1 MTLEVPKSNLKSI
14 NLVLNRD
21 FQYMETTPKYKKYTS
36 EEVYDRALKFAK
48 KLLKLNWDAWE
59 YVAVGDELTRMVDK
73 RKPEFYISWEA
84 PITKKSYCLR
94 IHLLSKS
101 SIRVVLYKT
110 KEFFEEDLDNP
121 EELLFQ
127 TSSNYLY
134 SDDKILEVET
144 SLVIDNNEDFDQ
156 VFKNTWYICWIKEVK
171 FALKEATE
179 TLKNDLPVYFS
190 KNMEDFVRNNIDL
203 KDKYKTDLLSKSDI
217 DDIFFMLY
225 LFSKRNKEV
234 SEHMTRDDMLRELYN
249 NMEKLVAEGIGLK
262 EYEAW
267 KVTMQKFSDTEVRRM
282 LGESRKLLNNN

>member
-36 EEVYDRALKFAK
+36 EEIYDKALKFSK

-59 YVAVGDELTRMVDK
+59 YVAVGDELTRTVDK
-73 RKPEFYISWEA
+73 RKPEFYINWEA

-94 IHLLSKS
+94 IYLLSKS

-171 FALKEATE
+171 FALEEATE

-190 KNMEDFVRNNIDL
+190 KSMEDFVRNNIDL

-217 DDIFFMLY
+217 DDIL
-225 LFSKRNKEV
+225 
-234 SEHMTRDDMLRELYN
+234 
-249 NMEKLVAEGIGLK
+249 AE
-262 EYEAW
+262 
-267 KVTMQKFSDTEVRRM
+267 
-282 LGESRKLLNNN
+282 N

>member
-36 EEVYDRALKFAK
+36 EEVYDKALKFSK

-73 RKPEFYISWEA
+73 RKPEFYIGWEA

-171 FALKEATE
+171 FALEEATE

-217 DDIFFMLY
+217 DDILA
-225 LFSKRNKEV
+225 KN
-234 SEHMTRDDMLRELYN
+234 
-249 NMEKLVAEGIGLK
+249 
-262 EYEAW
+262 
-267 KVTMQKFSDTEVRRM
+267 
-282 LGESRKLLNNN
+282 

>member
-36 EEVYDRALKFAK
+36 EEVYDKALKFSK

-156 VFKNTWYICWIKEVK
+156 VFKNTWYICWIKEIK
-171 FALKEATE
+171 FAFEEATE

-217 DDIFFMLY
+217 DDIL
-225 LFSKRNKEV
+225 
-234 SEHMTRDDMLRELYN
+234 
-249 NMEKLVAEGIGLK
+249 AE
-262 EYEAW
+262 
-267 KVTMQKFSDTEVRRM
+267 
-282 LGESRKLLNNN
+282 N

>member
-1 MTLEVPKSNLKSI
+1 MN
-14 NLVLNRD
+14 
-21 FQYMETTPKYKKYTS
+21 
-36 EEVYDRALKFAK
+36 
-48 KLLKLNWDAWE
+48 
-59 YVAVGDELTRMVDK
+59 RMVDK

-110 KEFFEEDLDNP
+110 KEIFEEDLDNP

-171 FALKEATE
+171 FALEEATE

-217 DDIFFMLY
+217 DDILA
-225 LFSKRNKEV
+225 KN
-234 SEHMTRDDMLRELYN
+234 
-249 NMEKLVAEGIGLK
+249 
-262 EYEAW
+262 
-267 KVTMQKFSDTEVRRM
+267 
-282 LGESRKLLNNN
+282 

>member
-36 EEVYDRALKFAK
+36 EEVYDKALKFSK

-59 YVAVGDELTRMVDK
+59 YVAVGDELTGMVDK

-121 EELLFQ
+121 EEL
-127 TSSNYLY
+127 SNYLY

-144 SLVIDNNEDFDQ
+144 SLTIDNNEDFDQ
-156 VFKNTWYICWIKEVK
+156 VFKNTWYICWTKEVK
-171 FALKEATE
+171 FALEEATE
-179 TLKNDLPVYFS
+179 ILRNDLPVYFS
-190 KNMEDFVRNNIDL
+190 KNMKDFVQNNIDL
-203 KDKYKTDLLSKSDI
+203 EENYKTDLLSKSDI
-217 DDIFFMLY
+217 YDIL
-225 LFSKRNKEV
+225 
-234 SEHMTRDDMLRELYN
+234 
-249 NMEKLVAEGIGLK
+249 AE
-262 EYEAW
+262 
-267 KVTMQKFSDTEVRRM
+267 
-282 LGESRKLLNNN
+282 N

>member
-59 YVAVGDELTRMVDK
+59 YVATGDELTRMVDK
-73 RKPEFYISWEA
+73 RKPEFCIDWEA
-84 PITKKSYCLR
+84 PITKKFFCLR
-94 IHLLSKS
+94 IYLLSKS
-101 SIRVVLYKT
+101 SIKVALYKT
-110 KEFFEEDLDNP
+110 KEIFEEDLDNP

-171 FALKEATE
+171 FALEEATE

-203 KDKYKTDLLSKSDI
+203 KDKYKTNLLSKSDI
-217 DDIFFMLY
+217 DDILA
-225 LFSKRNKEV
+225 KN
-234 SEHMTRDDMLRELYN
+234 
-249 NMEKLVAEGIGLK
+249 
-262 EYEAW
+262 
-267 KVTMQKFSDTEVRRM
+267 
-282 LGESRKLLNNN
+282 